1 MSLISPLSI
10 VDASAKLGENI
21 KVGPWTTIGPN
32 VEIGDDTVI
41 ESHVVIK
48 GPTVIGRSNKI
59 HQFSVIGEDTPDLKY
74 NNEPTKLVIGNNNT
88 IREGV
93 TIHRGT
99 IQDKG
104 ITIIGNDNLI
114 MAYVHVG
121 HDSIISNNCI
131 LVNNTAL
138 AGHVIIDD
146 YAILSGYTLVHQYC
160 TIGKHSF
167 SAMGTAIGKDVPSYV
182 TVSGN
187 PAIARGLNFVGLKRR
202 NFSNEV
208 IQALRSAYKIVYR
221 SNLTTPEALKK
232 LDVLANKFIE
242 VSEFSKSIYNSKRG
256 ITR

>member
-99 IQDKG
+99 IQEQR
-104 ITIIGNDNLI
+104 ITI
-114 MAYVHVG
+114 HR
-121 HDSIISNNCI
+121 
-131 LVNNTAL
+131 
-138 AGHVIIDD
+138 
-146 YAILSGYTLVHQYC
+146 
-160 TIGKHSF
+160 K
-167 SAMGTAIGKDVPSYV
+167 
-182 TVSGN
+182 
-187 PAIARGLNFVGLKRR
+187 
-202 NFSNEV
+202 
-208 IQALRSAYKIVYR
+208 
-221 SNLTTPEALKK
+221 
-232 LDVLANKFIE
+232 
-242 VSEFSKSIYNSKRG
+242 
-256 ITR
+256 